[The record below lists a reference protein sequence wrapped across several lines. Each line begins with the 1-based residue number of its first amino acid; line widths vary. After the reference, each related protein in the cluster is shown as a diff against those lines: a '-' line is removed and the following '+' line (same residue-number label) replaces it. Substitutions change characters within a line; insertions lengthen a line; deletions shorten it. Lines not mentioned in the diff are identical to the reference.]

1 MIGGPPRERKACPA
15 AKRYTRMRRTGG
27 LRPTPQLRGAIALS
41 FTVSRFVTIGGLHML
56 AGQLCE
62 DYAIAAQPDDAAV
75 VAVADGCSGAQANT
89 DIGARVICHAFA
101 HVTAGHDA
109 TREGRLR
116 DDFDVVLEATML
128 QFAFTEDLAD
138 YLATLVGVVAT
149 PERATAF
156 LCGDGAIGVRFRDGR
171 FELRTFAWRDDAP
184 YYFMYR
190 LEPSVRE
197 RMIERLSADCPGAV
211 RAQVVEFTVGDDG
224 APRVADRRLEAYTFA
239 EFERGR
245 RFDFAPQ
252 RQAIAALA
260 VFTDG
265 IEKVGRL
272 APIDVVARLLAPRDD
287 PAITPAEHATSVLRE
302 LAEQGHIPFDDLAF
316 ACIEFDDEDE
326 SDLA

>member
-1 MIGGPPRERKACPA
+1 M
-15 AKRYTRMRRTGG
+15 
-27 LRPTPQLRGAIALS
+27 ALV
-41 FTVSRFVTIGGLHML
+41 VSRFVTIGGMHML

-62 DYAIAAQPDDAAV
+62 DYALATQTDDGVAI
-75 VAVADGCSGAQANT
+75 VAVADGCSGAHANT

-101 HVTAGHDA
+101 HVLEGHDA
-109 TREGRLR
+109 AREGRLR
-116 DDFDVVLEATML
+116 DDFDPMLESTML
-128 QFAFTEDLAD
+128 QFAFTQDLAD

-149 PERATAF
+149 PQHATAV

-190 LEPSVRE
+190 LDPDVRK
-197 RMIERLSADCPGAV
+197 RMIARLSADCPGAV
-211 RAQVVEFTVGDDG
+211 YGQVVEFTLGADG
-224 APRVADRRLEAYTFA
+224 APDVADRRAEAYTFD

-252 RQAIAALA
+252 RQQIEALA

-272 APIDVVARLLAPRDD
+272 DAFEVVGRLLARRDE
-287 PAITPAEHATSVLRE
+287 PAIDLGEHATSVLRE
-302 LAEQGHIPFDDLAF
+302 FAEQGNIPFDDLAL
-316 ACIEFDDEDE
+316 ACIEFADDETDV
-326 SDLA
+326 S